1 MRNAG
6 LDDLQAGIKVT
17 RRNINNLRYADD
29 TTILAES
36 EVELKSFL
44 MRVKEE
50 SGNAGLKLNI
60 KITKMAFGPISSLQI
75 EGEKVEAVKDFLLL
89 GSNIPVYGDCS
100 HGIRR
105 WLLLGRKAMTNSAQ
119 SLQLCLTFCD
129 PVDHSSP
136 GSFVIGILQARTV
149 EWVAMPS
156 SRRSSSPRDQT
167 CISCLAGRFF
177 TADPPGRPMTNLD
190 SVLKSKDIILPS
202 WSV

>member
-50 SGNAGLKLNI
+50 SGKAGLKLNI

-75 EGEKVEAVKDFLLL
+75 EGEKVEAVKDVLLL

-105 WLLLGRKAMTNSAQ
+105 
-119 SLQLCLTFCD
+119 
-129 PVDHSSP
+129 
-136 GSFVIGILQARTV
+136 
-149 EWVAMPS
+149 
-156 SRRSSSPRDQT
+156 
-167 CISCLAGRFF
+167 
-177 TADPPGRPMTNLD
+177 
-190 SVLKSKDIILPS
+190 
-202 WSV
+202 

>member
-50 SGNAGLKLNI
+50 SGKAGLKLNI

-89 GSNIPVYGDCS
+89 GSNIPVYGAAVMELEDDCFLE
-100 HGIRR
+100 GK
-105 WLLLGRKAMTNSAQ
+105 L
-119 SLQLCLTFCD
+119 
-129 PVDHSSP
+129 
-136 GSFVIGILQARTV
+136 
-149 EWVAMPS
+149 
-156 SRRSSSPRDQT
+156 
-167 CISCLAGRFF
+167 
-177 TADPPGRPMTNLD
+177 
-190 SVLKSKDIILPS
+190 
-202 WSV
+202 

>member
-50 SGNAGLKLNI
+50 SGKAGLKLNI

-105 WLLLGRKAMTNSAQ
+105 RLLLGRKAMTNSAQ
-119 SLQLCLTFCD
+119 SLQLCLTSCD

>member
-1 MRNAG
+1 MVQDWERSMKSRILSPCLFNLYAEYIMRNIG
-6 LDDLQAGIKVT
+6 LDEAQTGIKIT
-17 RRNINNLRYADD
+17 GRNINNLRYADD

-50 SGNAGLKLNI
+50 SGKAGLKLNI

-105 WLLLGRKAMTNSAQ
+105 
-119 SLQLCLTFCD
+119 
-129 PVDHSSP
+129 
-136 GSFVIGILQARTV
+136 
-149 EWVAMPS
+149 
-156 SRRSSSPRDQT
+156 
-167 CISCLAGRFF
+167 
-177 TADPPGRPMTNLD
+177 
-190 SVLKSKDIILPS
+190 
-202 WSV
+202 